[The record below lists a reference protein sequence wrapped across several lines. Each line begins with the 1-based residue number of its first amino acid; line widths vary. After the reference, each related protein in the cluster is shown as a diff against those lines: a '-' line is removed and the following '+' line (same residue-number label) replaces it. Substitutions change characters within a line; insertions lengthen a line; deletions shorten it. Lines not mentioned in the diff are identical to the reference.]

1 MCYLFHFFM
10 IKNKFE
16 LFKKG
21 DVIRT
26 NPADGLY
33 GIAVVLDDGEKQEL
47 S

>member
-1 MCYLFHFFM
+1 MLLISFLYD
-10 IKNKFE
+10 KNKFE